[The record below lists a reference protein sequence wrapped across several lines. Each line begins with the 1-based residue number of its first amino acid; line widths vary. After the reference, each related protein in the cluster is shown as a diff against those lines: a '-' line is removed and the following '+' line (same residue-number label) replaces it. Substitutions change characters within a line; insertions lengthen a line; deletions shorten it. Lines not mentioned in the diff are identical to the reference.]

1 MSYHVPRTVRPLP
14 ALLSLALAGLAWPA
28 FASLGGDAG
37 SISADSAQL
46 GGQHAGV
53 SMLHYERHDL
63 TMGTG
68 SVVHEYLSPAGK
80 VFAVT
85 WRGPLPPN
93 LRQLFGNYFESFRT
107 AAATQSRPGGHR
119 QLTIAQPDLV
129 VQASGHLRAFL
140 GKAYVPSLVPPDVSV
155 ADLP

>member
-1 MSYHVPRTVRPLP
+1 MSYHFPRAARPLP
-14 ALLSLALAGLAWPA
+14 TLLSLAMICFAWPA
-28 FASLGGDAG
+28 FATLGGDAG
-37 SISADSAQL
+37 SINADSAKL

-63 TMGTG
+63 TIGAG
-68 SVVHEYLSPAGK
+68 SMVHEYLSPAGK

-85 WRGPLPPN
+85 WHGPLPPD
-93 LRQLFGNYFESFRT
+93 LRQLFGTYFQAAQSG
-107 AAATQSRPGGHR
+107 AAAQSQPGSHR
-119 QLTIAQPDLV
+119 RLNITQPDLV
-129 VQASGHLRAFL
+129 VQSSGHLRAFQ